1 MIPYKKVGSIL
12 NKHKKRDNWFL
23 DDYSINPFDGCGFN
37 CNYCYVH
44 GSKYG
49 ENLSEKMMIKADA
62 ESILDKQL
70 SLRVRKK
77 QYGYIAVGSATDA
90 YMQAESETGLTT
102 ALLKIICKHRFP
114 VFISTKSA
122 LISKDFEL
130 LKEIDEVAI
139 LPEDLKDN
147 PGRGV
152 IIAYSFSTLD
162 ERLAKRL
169 ESGAPSPQK
178 RLEALKICSD
188 EGFLCGMNAMP
199 LLPFIS
205 DTEEHLELIISS
217 AKDAMANFILVA
229 GLTLFG
235 NNPGD
240 NKQLYFRF
248 LKENFPELLQ
258 QYEKMYGKV
267 GYPSREYQDQLK
279 KRADRIC
286 KKYNMRT
293 SIR

>member
-1 MIPYKKVGSIL
+1 
-12 NKHKKRDNWFL
+12 
-23 DDYSINPFDGCGFN
+23 
-37 CNYCYVH
+37 
-44 GSKYG
+44 
-49 ENLSEKMMIKADA
+49 
-62 ESILDKQL
+62 
-70 SLRVRKK
+70 
-77 QYGYIAVGSATDA
+77 
-90 YMQAESETGLTT
+90 
-102 ALLKIICKHRFP
+102 
-114 VFISTKSA
+114 
-122 LISKDFEL
+122 
-130 LKEIDEVAI
+130 
-139 LPEDLKDN
+139 
-147 PGRGV
+147 
-152 IIAYSFSTLD
+152 
-162 ERLAKRL
+162 
-169 ESGAPSPQK
+169 
-178 RLEALKICSD
+178 
-188 EGFLCGMNAMP
+188 MNAMP